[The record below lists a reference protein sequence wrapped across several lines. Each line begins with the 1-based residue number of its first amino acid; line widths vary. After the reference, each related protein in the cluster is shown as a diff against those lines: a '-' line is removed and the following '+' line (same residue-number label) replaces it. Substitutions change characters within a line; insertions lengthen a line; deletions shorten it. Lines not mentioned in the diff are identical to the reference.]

1 MLLAVSAVAFRA
13 LTQNC
18 VQAASDVYSPV
29 SGEVVEFNE
38 KLVEE
43 PGVVRAPR
51 RALHRSCTPVYAEQG
66 RHCWLPRP
74 ACAAGSHGAAHGP
87 GKEAVQAALH
97 WRNAVRRPRAAG
109 EQGPVRRRLD
119 GQAAAER
126 PRPS

>member
-1 MLLAVSAVAFRA
+1 VLRAVSAVAFRA

-66 RHCWLPRP
+66 RHCWLPAPSLRSGQARRRARP
-74 ACAAGSHGAAHGP
+74 QHGSGPGGAALAKRGAP
-87 GKEAVQAALH
+87 AA
-97 WRNAVRRPRAAG
+97 RGR
-109 EQGPVRRRLD
+109 
-119 GQAAAER
+119 
-126 PRPS
+126 